1 MLKQQ
6 EIKKLVAVSLN
17 FLEEVPSKLKIY
29 RKTGFYSSFN
39 FVWYSIQLD
48 IVC

>member
-6 EIKKLVAVSLN
+6 EIKKLVAV
-17 FLEEVPSKLKIY
+17 PSKLEIY